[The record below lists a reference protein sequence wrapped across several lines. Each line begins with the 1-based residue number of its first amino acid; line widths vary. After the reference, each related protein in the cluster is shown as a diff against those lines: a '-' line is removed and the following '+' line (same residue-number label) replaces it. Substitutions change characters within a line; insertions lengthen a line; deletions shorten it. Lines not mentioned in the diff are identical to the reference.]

1 MKKTRIFLA
10 SLALATIVAA
20 PSTAMAGG
28 KNLSKSP
35 PYWTFAAPPPQGST
49 DLVRTKHGLFAK
61 FRTTGLP
68 AGHAVTLWIMFF
80 DNPEACATP
89 YACNPDTDL
98 GQPGVRFD
106 FHYAGARI
114 VHENRTTFWGYLP
127 INEVSTSGFAELA
140 AIGAAPPFFV
150 TPLTNPKGA
159 QVILALH
166 SHGPAQS
173 GAALYEQLTSYLGGC
188 NLPFLGDASGFAQ
201 SFSDVPANE
210 GECSTVQVSFH
221 NPPAD
226 D

>member
-1 MKKTRIFLA
+1 MKQTRNLLA
-10 SLALATIVAA
+10 SLALATLVAVPTA
-20 PSTAMAGG
+20 AMAGG

-35 PYWTFAAPPPQGST
+35 PFWTFEAPPPPGST

-80 DNPEACATP
+80 DNPEACAVP
-89 YACNPDTDL
+89 YACNPDADV

-114 VHENRTTFWGYLP
+114 VRRNRTTFWGYLP
-127 INEVSTSGFAELA
+127 INELSTSGFAE
-140 AIGAAPPFFV
+140 IGAPP

-166 SHGPAQS
+166 SHGPAQQ

-188 NLPFLGDASGFAQ
+188 NLPFLGDANGFAQ

-221 NPPAD
+221 SSPAGD
-226 D
+226 